1 MAQIERI
8 PTGVPGLDE
17 LIEGGLPKGRIT
29 LITGAAGS
37 GKTTLGMQFL
47 YNGCTSFGDN
57 GLLVTLEEETA
68 DLIKDMSRYG
78 WQLEQLADQGKLSI
92 LQSPIPFEVT
102 QERIS
107 VDSLLDNIH
116 QRAMKVD
123 AKRIVFDSIA
133 SLGLPYG
140 DAVTL
145 RRDVLRIGAMLRELG
160 CTTLLLTEMLEGEAR
175 ITRYGI
181 EQFVAH
187 GVIALHVTPTYRAIQ
202 VVKMRGT
209 NHDMGI
215 HRLRITEKGIVV
227 MPGERPF

>member
-1 MAQIERI
+1 MIERV

-47 YNGCTSFGDN
+47 HNGSTSFGDN
-57 GLLVTLEEETA
+57 GLFVTLEEEAA

-78 WQLEQLADQGKLSI
+78 WELEQLADQGKFSI
-92 LQSPIPFEVT
+92 LQSPIPFEVS
-102 QERIS
+102 QKRVSI
-107 VDSLLDNIH
+107 DSLLDNIH
-116 QRAMKVD
+116 QEAMKVD

-133 SLGLPYG
+133 SLGLPYA
-140 DAVTL
+140 DTVTL

-160 CTTLLLTEMLEGEAR
+160 CTTLLLTEMLEGEKR

-181 EQFVAH
+181 EQFVTH

>member
-140 DAVTL
+140 DAVAL

>member
-1 MAQIERI
+1 MMELERI
-8 PTGVPGLDE
+8 STGVPGLDE
-17 LIEGGLPKGRIT
+17 LIEGGLPRERIT

-47 YNGCTSFGDN
+47 HSGSTIVGEN
-57 GLLVTLEEETA
+57 GLFITLEEETT
-68 DLIKDMSRYG
+68 DLVRDMSRYG
-78 WQLEQLADQGKLSI
+78 WKLAQLAEQRKLAI
-92 LQSPIPFEVT
+92 VQSPIPFEVN

-107 VDSLLDNIH
+107 IDSLLDNIH
-116 QRAMKVD
+116 QQAMKVD

-133 SLGLPYG
+133 SLGLPYS
-140 DAVTL
+140 DPIAL

-181 EQFVAH
+181 EQFVSHA
-187 GVIALHVTPTYRAIQ
+187 VIALHVTPTYRAIQ
-202 VVKMRGT
+202 VIKMRGT

-227 MPGERPF
+227 IPGETPF

>member
-47 YNGCTSFGDN
+47 YNGCTSFGEN
-57 GLLVTLEEETA
+57 GLFVTLEEEAA

-78 WQLEQLADQGKLSI
+78 WELEQLADQGKFSV
-92 LQSPIPFEVT
+92 LQSPIPFELS
-102 QERIS
+102 QERMS

-116 QRAMKVD
+116 QQAMKVN

-140 DAVTL
+140 DVVML

-202 VVKMRGT
+202 VMKMRGT

-215 HRLRITEKGIVV
+215 HRLRISEKGIVV
-227 MPGERPF
+227 LPGERPF

>member
-47 YNGCTSFGDN
+47 HNGCTSFGDN
-57 GLLVTLEEETA
+57 GLFVTLEEEAA
-68 DLIKDMSRYG
+68 DLISDMSRYG
-78 WQLEQLADQGKLSI
+78 WELERLADQGRFSV
-92 LQSPIPFEVT
+92 LQSPIPFEVN

-107 VDSLLDNIH
+107 IDSLLDNIH